1 MNIGVNIHAEKSLQT
16 ALNAV
21 HILDSMGCAVLEV
34 RVSGRNPVIHVD
46 REPAGVVGAW
56 CSQERRSA
64 LVVREMVA
72 VIEGCEV
79 RWQVQ
84 RKAKLFDLRG
94 VA

>member
-1 MNIGVNIHAEKSLQT
+1 MNFSPNIHAGRSLNT
-16 ALNAV
+16 AINAV
-21 HILDSMGCAVLEV
+21 QILDSMGCAVLDI
-34 RVSGRNPVIHVD
+34 RICGRNPVIHVD

-64 LVVREMVA
+64 IVVREMVA

-84 RKAKLFDLRG
+84 RKAKLFELRG